1 MPGRIK
7 KGVKIVLSLFFL
19 SYILCIPAEAETKV
33 YRQVETD
40 RKQIALTFDDGPHPR
55 LTPEILAI
63 LEQYHTPATFFMI
76 GVNVNQYPQTARE
89 VIAAGHEVGNHTYTH
104 SHISRLNESTLE
116 TELEKCEDV
125 LEELCE
131 YRPHLFR
138 PPEGAVTSYVEHC
151 SERGDYT
158 MILWSI
164 DTHDWAHRSAADIVD
179 TVLSQVRP
187 GSIILMHDYIGT
199 DSHTAE
205 ALSVFL
211 PELLRRG
218 YEPVTVSRLL
228 GQQ

>member
-1 MPGRIK
+1 
-7 KGVKIVLSLFFL
+7 
-19 SYILCIPAEAETKV
+19 
-33 YRQVETD
+33 
-40 RKQIALTFDDGPHPR
+40 
-55 LTPEILAI
+55 
-63 LEQYHTPATFFMI
+63 MI
-76 GVNVNQYPQTARE
+76 GVNVRQYPQTAKA
-89 VIAAGHEVGNHTYTH
+89 VIAAGHEVGNHTYSH
-104 SHISRLNESTLE
+104 SHISRLNESALE
-116 TELEKCEDV
+116 SELEKCEDV

-138 PPEGAVTSYVEHC
+138 PPEGTVTSYVKHC

-164 DTHDWAHRSAADIVD
+164 DTHDWAHQSAGEIVN

-199 DSHTAE
+199 DGHTAE
-205 ALSVFL
+205 ALSVLL